1 VSAVSAETARLISTD
16 KDALAAALEY
26 AEVVADGAS
35 DRDRAGKVP
44 RAELSL
50 FDQSGLPGI
59 TVPRAFGGA
68 EVSPVTLAEVIRTI
82 AAVDPSLAQAP
93 QAHYL
98 FVDVLR
104 LWGSDEQKRRV
115 YDDVLS
121 GSRLGNALAERGAQ
135 HAQDLKTR
143 LRRTPAGLR
152 LDGLKYYCTGAIT
165 SRWIATSAID
175 DDDHLVV
182 ALVERTQQGVQ
193 VDEDWNAMGQ
203 RATESGTTA
212 FEDVKVD
219 PSLVVDYW
227 RAFEGPQLLGARA
240 QLVHAAIE
248 VGIAGGALRDARAFV
263 RERARPFFEAVRG
276 GWAERAG
283 DDPYTIIRFG
293 RLATQLEA
301 AQQLLRY
308 AAETLAEIGPAPR
321 DSAEAARGSVA
332 VSKAKTF
339 GSETAVQIASELFAL
354 TGTSGTDD
362 RHDLHRHWRN
372 ARTHSVHDPVDWKYH
387 HVGAYELNGTLPPNH
402 GQL

>member
-193 VDEDWNAMGQ
+193 VDENWNAMGQ
-203 RATESGTTA
+203 RATESGTTT